1 MTVMIDSFFGVH
13 PCLLR
18 SGLWRK
24 LRPGERDLYLCL
36 MEESER
42 CCTRELTTTDA
53 EVRRLVGTAPRTLCN
68 ARKKLQ
74 EHGLI
79 RYKAGEGNRY
89 TYTIC
94 NPKTGQPY
102 PGDPRTPIL
111 MPKRGLRKEGELRR
125 SPVYPTPSKVSQLDT
140 PKSSGANHETP
151 ESYGLPGVFS

>member
-1 MTVMIDSFFGVH
+1 MIDSFFGVH

-18 SGLWRK
+18 SGLWRQ

-42 CCTRELTTTDA
+42 RCTRELTTTDA

-79 RYKAGEGNRY
+79 RYTAGEGNRY

-94 NPKTGQPY
+94 NPKTGLPY
-102 PGDPRTPIL
+102 PGDPRTPIVV
-111 MPKRGLRKEGELRR
+111 PKRGLRTDSELPRRPVPSISRKE
-125 SPVYPTPSKVSQLDT
+125 TQLDAT
-140 PKSSGANHETP
+140 KSAGANKKGP

>member
-1 MTVMIDSFFGVH
+1 MIDSFFGVH

-24 LRPGERDLYLCL
+24 LKPGERDLYLCL

-42 CCTRELTTTDA
+42 CCTRELTTTDV

-102 PGDPRTPIL
+102 PGDPRTPL
-111 MPKRGLRKEGELRR
+111 VMPKRGLRKDGELPLR
-125 SPVYPTPSKVSQLDT
+125 SFSSTPRKETQADS
-140 PKSSGANHETP
+140 PKSSRAEQETP